1 MKHNPLVTVG
11 LIAAWVIVFT
21 LLIELHWR
29 PARLMLPIV
38 SIILL
43 VYLVTC
49 TVYAIIRWLNKGK
62 EEEKKENA
70 NPPESST
77 NVHGGPT
84 DVKPE

>member
-1 MKHNPLVTVG
+1 MKHNPLVTIG

-43 VYLVTC
+43 VYIVTC
-49 TVYAIIRWLNKGK
+49 TVYAIIQWLNKGK
-62 EEEKKENA
+62 EQEKKDA
-70 NPPESST
+70 SVHQVQSGSGTGGDSSA
-77 NVHGGPT
+77 
-84 DVKPE
+84 KPE

>member
-49 TVYAIIRWLNKGK
+49 TVYAIIRWLR
-62 EEEKKENA
+62 
-70 NPPESST
+70 T
-77 NVHGGPT
+77 
-84 DVKPE
+84 